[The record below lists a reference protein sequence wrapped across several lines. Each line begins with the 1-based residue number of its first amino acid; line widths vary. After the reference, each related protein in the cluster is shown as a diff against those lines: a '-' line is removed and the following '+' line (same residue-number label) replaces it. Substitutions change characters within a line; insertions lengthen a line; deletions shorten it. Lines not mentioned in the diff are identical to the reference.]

1 VGVSWNPWVYPV
13 RTATEPTEKEPA
25 VAIPGAFPFE
35 MFAEE
40 IDRLLASGTK

>member
-1 VGVSWNPWVYPV
+1 MGFHGTPGFILV
-13 RTATEPTEKEPA
+13 RTATEPTDKEPA

-40 IDRLLASGTK
+40 IDRLLANGKK